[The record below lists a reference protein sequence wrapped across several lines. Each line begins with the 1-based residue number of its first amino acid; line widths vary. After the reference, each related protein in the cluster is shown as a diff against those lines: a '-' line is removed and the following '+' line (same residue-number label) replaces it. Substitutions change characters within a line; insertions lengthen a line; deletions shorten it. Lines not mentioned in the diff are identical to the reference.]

1 MAMMTLTHDDLKAM
15 ISEAVNRT
23 LSARMIVAENA
34 SRDSM
39 TFKFVMHKI
48 AEKSWALKNWAVKKQ
63 ATLGALETAFKKHT
77 DYGTNGLV
85 RNYLD
90 KKSKEAH
97 KYPWD
102 LAIEFDRMEPDEQD
116 AEVEK
121 YLKAQDDEMLDDTL
135 SDAVSTLKEKY
146 AGKEPAEMSFDEI
159 CSAIR
164 EINDVMD
171 KFGAYE
177 PGKKEIFEEF
187 GIFDLKKRF
196 MSEWKARR

>member
-1 MAMMTLTHDDLKAM
+1 MAKMTLTHANLKAM
-15 ISEAVNRT
+15 ISETVNRI
-23 LSARMIVAENA
+23 LSGRMFVAENA
-34 SRDSM
+34 SRDLM
-39 TFKFVMHKI
+39 TFKFVMNKI
-48 AEKSWALKNWAVKKQ
+48 AEKSWSLKRWAVKKQ

-77 DYGTNGLV
+77 DYSTNGLV

-90 KKSKEAH
+90 KKSRETR

-102 LAIEFDRMEPDEQD
+102 LAIEFDQMDSSEQD
-116 AEVEK
+116 AEIEK
-121 YLKAQDDEMLDDTL
+121 YLKAQDAEMLDETMD
-135 SDAVSTLKEKY
+135 DVISTLKEKY
-146 AGKEPAEMSFDEI
+146 ADIEPAEMPFDEI

-177 PGKKEIFEEF
+177 PGKKEIFDEF